1 MNLMM
6 LKFKFNNCSNLWQT
20 ASKGFTLLEVLAA
33 LAVISIALVALF
45 SSLSQ
50 GTRLTTRVEERMIGN
65 WVASNV
71 MTEIKTESSW
81 PQVGEKN
88 SDVEMAGRVWHVTHD
103 IKETEDENIRR
114 IDVIV
119 SLDNKGSYRVAS
131 LFGYFINPKP
141 KLGNVDQAQFTQ

>member
-1 MNLMM
+1 MM
-6 LKFKFNNCSNLWQT
+6 LKFKFNNYVNYADTQ
-20 ASKGFTLLEVLAA
+20 SKGFTLLEVLAA

-50 GTRLTTRVEERMIGN
+50 GTRLTARVEERMIGN

-71 MTEIKTESSW
+71 MTEIKTASSW
-81 PQVGEKN
+81 PQVGDKN
-88 SDVEMAGRVWHVTHD
+88 SDVEMAGRIWYVNQD

-114 IDVIV
+114 IDVTV
-119 SLDNKGSYRVAS
+119 SLDNKGSYGVAS

-141 KLGNVDQAQFTQ
+141 KLGNDDQAQFTQ